1 MKDAFSD
8 TGLEEG
14 CPALRVRA
22 FPPQAALGGK
32 GNRSRRAA
40 ASPEAAAPATAAVIP
55 AGLRPDG
62 GLGLPARGGARR
74 GAPPGGAAA
83 PARRQPRAGRGGAPS
98 RLSAPGR
105 KGRSRRAARWIRCG
119 GPFSRRA
126 SSVGGGGGGG

>member
-62 GLGLPARGGARR
+62 GAALGLPARGGA
-74 GAPPGGAAA
+74 
-83 PARRQPRAGRGGAPS
+83 GRGGALRRVALRLPLGGSRVPGEAGRRRGS
-98 RLSAPGR
+98 RLPAERGEAGGQRDGSAVE
-105 KGRSRRAARWIRCG
+105 GRSLGEPPR
-119 GPFSRRA
+119 
-126 SSVGGGGGGG
+126 